1 MDKKV
6 VSLNKEKKYP
16 VMSEVVKRLNAVIDD
31 YIGEISTI
39 EAIGAL
45 ELVKVGFIDRAKE
58 SLD

>member
-1 MDKKV
+1 
-6 VSLNKEKKYP
+6 
-16 VMSEVVKRLNAVIDD
+16 MSEVVKRLNAVIDD

-45 ELVKVGFIDRAKE
+45 ELVKVGVIDRAKE